1 MNERFKLDG
10 GYIGNVNIHIAID
23 KKQMSHKFTNTVGL
37 QWLKPLWNHENM
49 FETGVV
55 QAIEC

>member
-23 KKQMSHKFTNTVGL
+23 KIKCLINSLVVERL
-37 QWLKPLWNHENM
+37 QCKL
-49 FETGVV
+49 
-55 QAIEC
+55 